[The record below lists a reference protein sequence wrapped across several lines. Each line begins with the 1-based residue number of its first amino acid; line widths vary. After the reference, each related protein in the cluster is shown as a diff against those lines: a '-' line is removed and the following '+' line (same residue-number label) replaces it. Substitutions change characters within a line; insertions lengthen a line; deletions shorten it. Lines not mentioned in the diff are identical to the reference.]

1 MTTINYLFSVLLPLI
16 AFSVIF
22 SQYYNKID
30 FIANKIEE
38 KSDYA
43 EEIIL
48 DNGIGY
54 PYENNFIIE
63 CKKENNDLINTDL
76 LSLTIPEDEKILQYE
91 LNDNLPGTKISIH
104 PSTLSGGS
112 DGINSW
118 IMNRPPHLVSTGQG
132 QGY

>member
-1 MTTINYLFSVLLPLI
+1 MTSINYVFLVLLPLI
-16 AFSVIF
+16 AFSIIF
-22 SQYYNKID
+22 SQYYSQID
-30 FIANKIEE
+30 FIANKREE
-38 KSDYA
+38 KSDNA

-54 PYENNFIIE
+54 PYDNDFIKD

-76 LSLTIPEDEKILQYE
+76 LSLTIPKDEQILQYE
-91 LNDNLPGTKISIH
+91 LNNNLPGTQVSIH

-118 IMNRPPHLVSTGQG
+118 IMTRPPHLVSTGQG